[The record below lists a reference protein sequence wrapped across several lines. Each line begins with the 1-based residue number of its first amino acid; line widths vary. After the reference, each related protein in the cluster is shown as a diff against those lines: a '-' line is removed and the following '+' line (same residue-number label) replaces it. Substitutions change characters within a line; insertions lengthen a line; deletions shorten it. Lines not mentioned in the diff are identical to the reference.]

1 MVEIKRQSNGGYQ
14 SDSDVTNISGET
26 NGIVGREATMATRT
40 NGESDALSALEFRL
54 GITQTLEALR
64 ATNEKFHESQN
75 AMMKMLVES
84 AGRKQSAASVW
95 ISAIGVMVV
104 LLGGLFVFY
113 SRVSV
118 LEANLTNNK
127 EEYNRRMSSMEDKI
141 DSLIRIN
148 SYNVGKRDREKV
160 EEEQK

>member
-1 MVEIKRQSNGGYQ
+1 MTNHPPTNGEYH
-14 SDSDVTNISGET
+14 SDPDVDVTDILAGRDD
-26 NGIVGREATMATRT
+26 IVGEGVSVATRT
-40 NGESDALSALEFRL
+40 NGESEGLSATEFRL
-54 GITQTLEALR
+54 GITHTLEALR

-84 AGRKQSAASVW
+84 AGRRQSNTTNW
-95 ISAIGVMVV
+95 ISAAGIIIV

-118 LEANLTNNK
+118 LEANLANSK

-141 DSLIRIN
+141 DSLIRIS
-148 SYNVGKRDREKV
+148 SYNVGKRDK
-160 EEEQK
+160 EEQK